1 MQSAISFF
9 IHILS
14 AQCRCCVYTNG
25 YIVTFFDVW
34 GIILVFLTLSPLQN
48 SKGNPSEGALNV
60 RGWKNL
66 ANIAIYLENSTR

>member
-9 IHILS
+9 TNSVCPMPML
-14 AQCRCCVYTNG
+14 CVYEWI
-25 YIVTFFDVW
+25 YRHIFDVW